1 MRFLPLIWR
10 NLTRH
15 KTRALLT
22 VLSIAVAFLLFGYL
36 AAIRQAFSQGVDVAG
51 IDRLVVRHKVSLVQL
66 LPVSYTERMARLPG
80 VAAVTHATWFG
91 GVYQDPKNFFAQF
104 PVEPEGYLAMFPE
117 MIVPPA
123 ERAAFIANRTGAM
136 VGRKIAERF
145 GWKVGDRIPIEATI
159 WQKAD
164 GSSTWEFDLEAIY
177 SGAEAGTD
185 ETAFFFHYDYFD
197 EARAFGQG
205 QVGWYTVRV
214 ADPDRS
220 EEVARAVDAE
230 FANSSAETKTE
241 TEKAFVQGFANQVG
255 DVGAILSAVLGAV
268 FFTILLVAGNT
279 MAQSV
284 RERIAELA
292 VLKALGFTHPG
303 VLALVLAESAVV
315 AGVGGGL
322 GLALARLLI
331 GLGDPTGGALP
342 VFFFPHADQL
352 LGVILVVLLGLLTG
366 ILPALQAM
374 RLRIADGLRR

>member
-1 MRFLPLIWR
+1 
-10 NLTRH
+10 
-15 KTRALLT
+15 
-22 VLSIAVAFLLFGYL
+22 
-36 AAIRQAFSQGVDVAG
+36 
-51 IDRLVVRHKVSLVQL
+51 VSLVQL
-66 LPVSYTERMARLPG
+66 LPVSYTERMERLPG
-80 VAAVTHATWFG
+80 VAAVAHATWFG
-91 GVYQDPKNFFAQF
+91 GVYQDPKNFFGQF

-123 ERAAFIANRTGAM
+123 ERAAFVANRTGAM
-136 VGRKIAERF
+136 AGRKTAERF

-185 ETAFFFHYDYFD
+185 ETGFFFHYDYFE
-197 EARAFGQG
+197 EARAYGKG
-205 QVGWYTVRV
+205 AVGWYTVRV

-284 RERIAELA
+284 RERIQELA
-292 VLKALGFTHPG
+292 VLKALGFTHQG
-303 VLALVLAESAVV
+303 VLALVLAEAAVI
-315 AGVGGGL
+315 AGVGGVLGL
-322 GLALARLLI
+322 GLARVLT

-342 VFFFPHADQL
+342 VFFFPLADQL
-352 LGVILVVLLGLLTG
+352 LGVVFVVLLGLATG
-366 ILPALQAM
+366 VLPALQAM
-374 RLRIADGLRR
+374 RLQIADGLRR